1 MRPKSPG
8 LPDERSELEI
18 LRTENLT
25 KNFGG
30 LAAVSGVDFRLEKNE
45 IQSIIGPNG
54 AGKSTLFRLINGEFQ
69 PTRGKI
75 FFNGEDIT
83 GLEQHVVSRKGI
95 ATSYQITNIFP
106 KLTTF
111 ENVRLAAQSR
121 KTSYNM
127 WSKAEDHLAINE
139 KAGQIL
145 RKIGLWAKREEL
157 AANLSYGNQRHL
169 EIGVAVATD
178 PVLLLLDEPT
188 SGLSPGE
195 TRETVSLIKEIARGL
210 SVILVEHKMKVV
222 MDLSDKITVLHEGKV
237 IARGNPQEIRANETV
252 RRVYL
257 GGVKE

>member
-1 MRPKSPG
+1 M
-8 LPDERSELEI
+8 EI
-18 LRTENLT
+18 LRTEKLT
-25 KNFGG
+25 KKFGG
-30 LAAVSGVDFRLEKNE
+30 LTAVSGVDFRLDQNE

-54 AGKSTLFRLINGEFQ
+54 AGKSTLFRLINGEFK
-69 PTRGKI
+69 PTAGRI

-83 GLEQHVVSRKGI
+83 ALEQHVISRKGI

-106 KLTTF
+106 RLTAF
-111 ENVRLAAQSR
+111 ENVRLAVQSR

-127 WSKAEDHLAINE
+127 WSRAGDHLSINE
-139 KAGQIL
+139 ETGEIL
-145 RKIGLWAKREEL
+145 RKIGLWGRKGEL

-169 EIGVAVATD
+169 EIGVALGTD

-222 MDLSDKITVLHEGKV
+222 MDLSDKITVLHEGEV

-257 GGVKE
+257 GGVKV